1 MFGFVFSL
9 FLIKKEMKVS
19 VGKCEL
25 INDVV
30 NSDPEEMKAH
40 FTKFYLPD
48 LAARINLQ
56 ND

>member
-1 MFGFVFSL
+1 
-9 FLIKKEMKVS
+9 MKVS